1 LIKEED
7 FGRNNG
13 HISNRANPKNQILNI
28 NIPNEKFSER
38 G

>member
-13 HISNRANPKNQILNI
+13 HISSRANPKNQILNI
-28 NIPNEKFSER
+28 NIPKEKFGER